1 MNRAL
6 IEKADA
12 LLSCEQGA
20 VSKDPGGRISICLI
34 YPNTY
39 RVGMANLGFQGVYGL
54 LNAREDVVCER
65 SFLPNEEDLA
75 LYKKTGTPLFSLES
89 KRPVAAFDIAAF
101 SIPFENDYP
110 NILRILDLSKIPFV
124 SSMRDRFHPLL
135 IAGGVCPSFN
145 PEPISP
151 VFDIMFIGD
160 AEESLNEF
168 LEKYK
173 GAMRTGRVKDAAK
186 KTTLSIEGVYVPEY
200 YSVQYNN
207 DGTIAERIP
216 LHDAPSTVTRRHFR
230 GLSSASVTTAI
241 VSSESEFSNMYL
253 IEAMRGC
260 PWSCRFC
267 LVGHMYSP
275 LRKKDIA
282 AIKNEIEHA
291 KQYTCKIGLIG
302 PSLTDYTHI
311 KEVLGIRGVDF
322 SITSLRACAKS
333 VELVELLKGHKSIS
347 IAPEAGTERMRKVID
362 KKISEKDILET
373 AALILDTGVEN
384 LRLYFMIGLPTETQ
398 EDISGIVD
406 LAKKIRRTSKR
417 GNLVLSISTFVP
429 KPFTPFQ
436 WHIMDTLGA
445 VKEKLKFI
453 KKELRDE
460 GNMKVFH
467 DVPKYA
473 HLQGFF
479 ARGDRRV
486 FKVIK
491 AMSETDD
498 LKKACSE
505 TGIDPDFYLFRQ
517 RDFPEILPWD
527 FIKSD
532 TAKERLWEEYTS
544 VSKDTAQ
551 K

>member
-12 LLSCEQGA
+12 FLSAEQGTA
-20 VSKDPGGRISICLI
+20 FKDPGGRISICLI

-54 LNAREDVVCER
+54 LNSRDDVVCER
-65 SFLPNEEDLA
+65 AFLPDEEDLV
-75 LYKKTGTPLFSLES
+75 LHKKTGTPLFSLES
-89 KRPVAAFDIAAF
+89 KRPVSTFDIAAF
-101 SIPFENDYP
+101 SVPFENDYP
-110 NILRILDLSKIPFV
+110 NILRILDAAKIPFL

-145 PEPISP
+145 PEPVAP
-151 VFDIMFIGD
+151 VFDVMFIGD

-168 LEKYK
+168 MEKYK
-173 GAMRTGRVKDAAK
+173 AAMHTGQVKEAAK
-186 KTTLSIEGVYVPEY
+186 KTALSIEGVYVPDY
-200 YSVQYNN
+200 YAVQYHN
-207 DGTIAERIP
+207 DGTLAERVP
-216 LHDAPSTVTRRHFR
+216 LHEAPVTVMRRYFG

-241 VSSESEFSNMYL
+241 VSAESEFSNMYL

-267 LVGHMYSP
+267 LVGHMYRP
-275 LRKKDIA
+275 LRKKAIPDI
-282 AIKNEIEHA
+282 KDEILRA
-291 KQYTCKIGLIG
+291 KQYTGKVGLIG
-302 PSLTDYTHI
+302 PSLTDYAHI

-322 SITSLRACAKS
+322 SITSLRASAKS

-362 KKISEKDILET
+362 KKVTENDILET
-373 AALILDTGVEN
+373 SARILQTGVEN

-398 EDISGIVD
+398 EDISGIVE
-406 LAKKIRRTSKR
+406 LARKIRRTSKR
-417 GNLVLSISTFVP
+417 GTLVLSISTFVP

-436 WHIMDTLGA
+436 WHAMGPPGV

-453 KKELRDE
+453 KKTLRSD
-460 GNMKVFH
+460 GNVKVFH

-473 HLQGFF
+473 YLQGLF

-486 FKVIK
+486 FKVIE
-491 AMSETDD
+491 AMSKNDNM
-498 LKKACSE
+498 KKACSE
-505 TGIDPDFYLFRQ
+505 TGIDIDFYLFRK
-517 RDFPEILPWD
+517 RGFEEILPWD

-532 TAKERLWEEYTS
+532 TMKERLWEEYES
-544 VSKDTAQ
+544 ALSLQ
-551 K
+551 H

>member
-12 LLSCEQGA
+12 FLSAEQGTA
-20 VSKDPGGRISICLI
+20 FKDPGGRISICLI

-54 LNAREDVVCER
+54 LNSRDDVVCER
-65 SFLPNEEDLA
+65 AFLPDEEDLV
-75 LYKKTGTPLFSLES
+75 LHKKTGTPLFSLES
-89 KRPVAAFDIAAF
+89 KRPVSTFDIAAF
-101 SIPFENDYP
+101 SVPFENDYP
-110 NILRILDLSKIPFV
+110 NILRILDDAKIQFL

-145 PEPISP
+145 PEPVAP
-151 VFDIMFIGD
+151 VFDVMFIGD

-168 LEKYK
+168 MEKYK
-173 GAMRTGRVKDAAK
+173 AAMHTGQVKEAAK
-186 KTTLSIEGVYVPEY
+186 KTALSIEGVYVPDY
-200 YSVQYNN
+200 YAVQYHN
-207 DGTIAERIP
+207 DGTLAERVP
-216 LHDAPSTVTRRHFR
+216 LHEAPVTVMRRYFG

-241 VSSESEFSNMYL
+241 VSAESEFSNMYL

-267 LVGHMYSP
+267 LVGHMYRP
-275 LRKKDIA
+275 LRKKAIPDI
-282 AIKNEIEHA
+282 KDEILRA
-291 KQYTCKIGLIG
+291 KQYTGKVGLIG
-302 PSLTDYTHI
+302 PSLTDYAHI

-322 SITSLRACAKS
+322 SITSLRASAKS

-362 KKISEKDILET
+362 KKVTENDILET
-373 AALILDTGVEN
+373 SARILQTGVEN

-398 EDISGIVD
+398 EDISGIVE
-406 LAKKIRRTSKR
+406 LARKIRRTSKR
-417 GNLVLSISTFVP
+417 GTLVLSISTFVP

-436 WHIMDTLGA
+436 WHAMGTPGV

-453 KKELRDE
+453 KKTLRSD
-460 GNMKVFH
+460 GNVKVFH

-473 HLQGFF
+473 YLQGVLD
-479 ARGDRRV
+479 RGDRRV
-486 FKVIK
+486 FKVIEAVWK
-491 AMSETDD
+491 NDN

-505 TGIDPDFYLFRQ
+505 TGIDIDFYLFRK
-517 RDFPEILPWD
+517 RGFEEILPWD

-532 TAKERLWEEYTS
+532 TMKERLWEEYES
-544 VSKDTAQ
+544 ALSLQ
-551 K
+551 H